1 MEDGGQAVEIL
12 VNDAEALF
20 PITVDPD
27 LAANEFIIFGPNLP
41 QGPASS
47 SPSNIEFGRA
57 LDSAGDVNGDGLADL
72 VVGNPRD
79 APYDFSAGFQN
90 LDGGT
95 AAIFLGSD
103 TSTQPVDGG
112 MALTYPY
119 DWFASSQA
127 SGTSGSMDSTGCE
140 FGRSVAGIGDVN
152 SDGFDDVAV
161 GAPLDTLEVA
171 PHWAEPFYD
180 AGTVHIF
187 YGSSTGLNPNPDESF
202 FAPSLSFQAPWPGSK
217 LFGYA
222 LAGPGDLDQDGF
234 DDLVVGAPGRPSASG
249 VGVVFV
255 YPGGSGAFGTP
266 TLIEPMIWH
275 SGDNFGQALA
285 GGGDVNGDNYPDL
298 IIGSPGFPEMCG
310 PSFCGA
316 AYVAY
321 GSPSGPSASAMTL
334 LESPEG
340 ANWAAF
346 GSAVGFVGDINDDGY
361 DDVGVG
367 APQSSLT
374 PWSNEGLA
382 YIYLG
387 SAAGIETTPTAVN
400 AQVPAAGQQFGWSIT
415 HGGDVN
421 GDGIDDAAIGSGLI
435 SRAGQLEFLYGNPL
449 GVSPVTDEILLASDT
464 GAGHEYSRRVALL
477 GDTDGD
483 LAPELAVSAPNRQG
497 LPWQRSLYIY
507 SPCLDADEDGSCA
520 ADDCDDLDPT
530 IYPGAPESCDNTDSD
545 CDSSLVDEFPDFDGD
560 GIPDCTD
567 DDDDNDSVLDVD
579 DTDPFDPS
587 ICQDLDGDGCDDCA
601 VTIGPPDPAND
612 GPDLDGD
619 GLCDDGDDDIDGD
632 SVPNEEDTDPLD
644 PTICQ
649 DLDGDTCDDC
659 SVTGGPPDTTNDGV
673 DTDGDGICDATDTS
687 FGRLQ
692 GGGCLASVSDGRPS
706 ASGLICFVLLGL
718 GGLMIRSRNN
728 GLVQVVRKW
737 VVAASLLFLLALPSV
752 GPAGAADPPRLDI
765 QRFDPSPQGRGL
777 TLVSEARSHAKMN
790 GGGVFSISYGL
801 NPLEFGDDDEHQ
813 RVSGVVN
820 HVVGFELGGWFAPT
834 EWLELQLSVPVMT
847 LALRP
852 EDLSPDFVEMAG
864 LTDETF
870 GFGDIRLAAPLRVLR
885 QGEKDAPIS
894 MSVVPRFVFP
904 TGARAALVGSGSF
917 SAGVDVLW
925 GRDLGPVRLVAN
937 LGFEAHTA
945 ASTLM
950 NLRPSHELR
959 WGIGGAVPLKDR
971 EVEIQLEWVGATVM
985 APPDEEGWSAKP
997 FDPTHTPTEFLV
1009 AGLFAPGNGP
1019 FWFKVGAGRGL
1030 GFGFGSTDLRVFTQ
1044 FGLET
1049 QRVAGP
1055 SDGDGDGVADD
1066 KDQCPAVPED
1076 QDGWKDDDGCPEETM
1091 VKFVVRDDKGTELPR
1106 SAWTLGSQ
1114 TGVSGQAAAVSEGDD
1129 QDFVVTPSG
1138 REALSLKVSVPDGPP
1153 VEIDVTYPIARG
1165 SLLVKALNNQGD
1177 VLTEADWII
1186 RGAPRTLPY
1195 PAGVSID
1202 IEVGSIRII
1211 ARALGYRSLERDV
1224 VVTEGSVEE
1233 LVFELQPSLAEVA
1246 EERIEINEVVNF
1258 ETGEDRIL
1266 EESFTLLD
1274 DVANVLSSHPEL
1286 LMVKIDGHTDSRGK
1300 EEDNLDLSFRRARSV
1315 LEALVERGIERER
1328 LVTQGWG
1335 ESRPLI
1341 EEKSPADEAVNR
1353 RVEFLVM
1360 QRAE

>member
-1 MEDGGQAVEIL
+1 
-12 VNDAEALF
+12 
-20 PITVDPD
+20 
-27 LAANEFIIFGPNLP
+27 
-41 QGPASS
+41 
-47 SPSNIEFGRA
+47 
-57 LDSAGDVNGDGLADL
+57 
-72 VVGNPRD
+72 
-79 APYDFSAGFQN
+79 
-90 LDGGT
+90 
-95 AAIFLGSD
+95 
-103 TSTQPVDGG
+103 
-112 MALTYPY
+112 
-119 DWFASSQA
+119 
-127 SGTSGSMDSTGCE
+127 
-140 FGRSVAGIGDVN
+140 
-152 SDGFDDVAV
+152 
-161 GAPLDTLEVA
+161 
-171 PHWAEPFYD
+171 
-180 AGTVHIF
+180 
-187 YGSSTGLNPNPDESF
+187 
-202 FAPSLSFQAPWPGSK
+202 
-217 LFGYA
+217 
-222 LAGPGDLDQDGF
+222 
-234 DDLVVGAPGRPSASG
+234 
-249 VGVVFV
+249 
-255 YPGGSGAFGTP
+255 
-266 TLIEPMIWH
+266 
-275 SGDNFGQALA
+275 
-285 GGGDVNGDNYPDL
+285 
-298 IIGSPGFPEMCG
+298 
-310 PSFCGA
+310 
-316 AYVAY
+316 
-321 GSPSGPSASAMTL
+321 
-334 LESPEG
+334 
-340 ANWAAF
+340 
-346 GSAVGFVGDINDDGY
+346 
-361 DDVGVG
+361 
-367 APQSSLT
+367 
-374 PWSNEGLA
+374 
-382 YIYLG
+382 
-387 SAAGIETTPTAVN
+387 
-400 AQVPAAGQQFGWSIT
+400 
-415 HGGDVN
+415 
-421 GDGIDDAAIGSGLI
+421 
-435 SRAGQLEFLYGNPL
+435 
-449 GVSPVTDEILLASDT
+449 
-464 GAGHEYSRRVALL
+464 
-477 GDTDGD
+477 
-483 LAPELAVSAPNRQG
+483 
-497 LPWQRSLYIY
+497 
-507 SPCLDADEDGSCA
+507 
-520 ADDCDDLDPT
+520 
-530 IYPGAPESCDNTDSD
+530 
-545 CDSSLVDEFPDFDGD
+545 
-560 GIPDCTD
+560 
-567 DDDDNDSVLDVD
+567 
-579 DTDPFDPS
+579 
-587 ICQDLDGDGCDDCA
+587 
-601 VTIGPPDPAND
+601 
-612 GPDLDGD
+612 
-619 GLCDDGDDDIDGD
+619 
-632 SVPNEEDTDPLD
+632 
-644 PTICQ
+644 
-649 DLDGDTCDDC
+649 
-659 SVTGGPPDTTNDGV
+659 
-673 DTDGDGICDATDTS
+673 
-687 FGRLQ
+687 
-692 GGGCLASVSDGRPS
+692 
-706 ASGLICFVLLGL
+706 
-718 GGLMIRSRNN
+718 MIRSRNN